1 MDPGYQQETP
11 ALRFAAVLYNVQSQA
26 VIMFKADKLKNHLV
40 PLLLAVRQYVRL
52 FVLLP
57 GKPIY
62 LLSIGSISSSAVY
75 WESHTSTVICLN
87 LH

>member
-11 ALRFAAVLYNVQSQA
+11 ALLFAAILYDTQSQA
-26 VIMFKADKLKNHLV
+26 AVMFVKAKLKKHLV
-40 PLLLAVRQYVRL
+40 PLLLAVRQHVK
-52 FVLLP
+52 LLLLRP

-62 LLSIGSISSSAVY
+62 LLSIGRISSSAVY
-75 WESHTSTVICLN
+75 WERHSSTVICLN